1 MFWPGPRLAPRSQ
14 AELKAVLSQTKTPE
28 GLERNLSQIPISITK
43 SNTDVPE
50 THPIN
55 QSLERASCA

>member
-1 MFWPGPRLAPRSQ
+1 MSWAGPRLALRSQ
-14 AELKAVLSQTKTPE
+14 AELKAGLSQTTTPE
-28 GLERNLSQIPISITK
+28 GLEQNLSQIPISITK

-55 QSLERASCA
+55 QALERASCA